1 MLSRGFNSKAE
12 YVRSLIREDVE
23 EAGSIGLGEKILSAL
38 RDGTDRGILSEPGE
52 ELVMRTR
59 AEHSSESAGDRLDRV
74 LDSLR
79 SHKAELL
86 RKGVVHAAVFG
97 STARG
102 EASPSSDVDIL
113 VDLDPKRSLG
123 VFEFVGIAQYLEE
136 IIPGSDVVERKA
148 LKPLIRERILSEAIV
163 AY

>member
-23 EAGSIGLGEKILSAL
+23 GAASMGLEEKVLKMV
-38 RDGTDRGILSEPGE
+38 RDGIARGDTSELGDEP
-52 ELVMRTR
+52 VMRAR
-59 AEHSSESAGDRLDRV
+59 AERSSESAGERLDRAIR
-74 LDSLR
+74 SLQ

-86 RKGVVHAAVFG
+86 RKGVEHAAVFG
-97 STARG
+97 STARR
-102 EASPSSDVDIL
+102 EAGPSSDVDIL
-113 VDLDPKRSLG
+113 VDLDPNRSLG
-123 VFEFVGIAQYLEE
+123 VFEFVGIAQYLDE

-148 LKPLIRERILSEAIV
+148 LKPLIRERILNEAIV